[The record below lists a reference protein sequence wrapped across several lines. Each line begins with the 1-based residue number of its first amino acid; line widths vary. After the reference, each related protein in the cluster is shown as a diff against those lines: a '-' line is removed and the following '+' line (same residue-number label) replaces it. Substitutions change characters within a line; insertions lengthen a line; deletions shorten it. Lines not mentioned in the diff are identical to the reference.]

1 MNAIWSFMKRNYKII
16 GVVAVL
22 SIALLSFFPL
32 KEKNDPEK
40 DKMLLELLTF
50 IVEKGHYDPKDID
63 DNFSKGVYTEYI
75 NGLDPSKR
83 IFLQSDI
90 DEFAKYET
98 LLDDQ
103 IKNKDLSFFDLTYN
117 RLMERTKESEAFYK
131 DILDKPFDYTIDEE
145 INTDYEKTPYATN
158 KAELKDR
165 WRKQIKLSTL
175 SSLNDKLKY
184 EEDKKNG
191 VFEKANDSLTASEKK
206 RAEKAKKDKEGPK
219 SYEELE
225 KETRESSLKSLN
237 ELYSF
242 MKDLNRDDYF
252 SIYLNAI
259 AEGFDPHTNYMAPD
273 DKEKFDVSMSGKF
286 FGIGARLQ
294 KKNDFTEITELISG
308 GPAWRGKELEAGDV
322 VMKVAQGD
330 AEPVDIVGMRLDDV
344 VKKIK
349 GPKDTEVRLTVKKSD
364 GTIKVISIIRDEVEI
379 EETYAKS
386 SVVEKDGK
394 KYGVI
399 YLPKFYINF
408 ENKDDRDAAKDV
420 AIEVERL
427 KQEGVQGIVMDVR
440 DNGGGSLRTV
450 VDIAGL
456 FIKEGPVVQV
466 KTTGKDK
473 EVLSDKDSR
482 IQWDG
487 PLVVMINNFSAS
499 ASEILA
505 AAIQDYKRGVIIG
518 SKQSYGKGTV
528 QNVYGLNDFI
538 RNSSVGDLGALKTTT
553 QKFYRINGGS
563 TQLKGVSSDVNM
575 PDRFSHIEIGER
587 DMKNAMPWDKIDEAK
602 YEPWKIENYDAII
615 ANSKNRLAKN
625 PQFQLIDENAKWIS
639 KRRDENVYSL
649 QLDKFKKE
657 QENLDA
663 EAKKYKPISDYKNK
677 LEFKS
682 LPNEM
687 AMMEKDSLFK
697 EKRVRWHESLSKDVY
712 VEEALNVL
720 SDMQSKNVVKA
731 KLPSKAKK
739 GKLVGSL

>member
-40 DKMLLELLTF
+40 DKMLIELLTF
-50 IVEKGHYDPKDID
+50 IVEKGHFDPKDID

-90 DEFAKYET
+90 DEFSKYET
-98 LLDDQ
+98 LIDDQ

-117 RLMERTKESEAFYK
+117 RLMDRTKESEAFYK
-131 DILDKPFDYTIDEE
+131 DILDKPFDYTVDEE
-145 INTDYEKTPYATN
+145 INTDYEKTPYASN

-252 SIYLNAI
+252 AIYLNAI

-427 KQEGVQGIVMDVR
+427 KQEGIQGIVMDVR
-440 DNGGGSLRTV
+440 DNGGGSLKTV

-456 FIKEGPVVQV
+456 FIKEGPIVQV
-466 KTTGKDK
+466 KTTGKNK

-528 QNVYGLNDFI
+528 QNVNGLNDFI

-587 DMKNAMPWDKIDEAK
+587 DMKNAMPWDKIDAAK
-602 YEPWKIENYDAII
+602 YEPWKIENYDAVI
-615 ANSKNRLAKN
+615 ANSKKRLEQNA
-625 PQFQLIDENAKWIS
+625 QFQLIDENAKWIS

-657 QENLDA
+657 QENLDT

-677 LEFKS
+677 LQFKS
-682 LPNEM
+682 LPSEM
-687 AMMEKDSLFK
+687 ALMEKDSLFK
-697 EKRVRWHESLSKDVY
+697 EKRVRWHESLAKDVY

-731 KLPSKAKK
+731 KLPAKGKK

>member
-16 GVVAVL
+16 GVVAIL

-40 DKMLLELLTF
+40 DKMLIELLTF

-75 NGLDPSKR
+75 MGLDPSKR

-103 IKNKDLSFFDLTYN
+103 IKNKDLSFFDLTYS
-117 RLMERTKESEAFYK
+117 RLMQRTKESEAFYK
-131 DILDKPFDYTIDEE
+131 EILDKPFDYTIDEE
-145 INTDYEKTPYATN
+145 INTDYEKTPYAAN
-158 KAELKDR
+158 KTELKDR

-394 KYGVI
+394 KYGII

-456 FIKEGPVVQV
+456 FIKEGPIVQV
-466 KTTGKDK
+466 KTTGKNK

-587 DMKNAMPWDKIDEAK
+587 DMKNAMPWDKIDAAK
-602 YEPWKIENYDAII
+602 FEPWKIENYDAVI

>member
-1 MNAIWSFMKRNYKII
+1 MKRNYKII

-40 DKMLLELLTF
+40 DKMLIELLTF
-50 IVEKGHYDPKDID
+50 IVEKGHFDPKDID

-90 DEFAKYET
+90 DEFSKYET
-98 LLDDQ
+98 LIDDQ
-103 IKNKDLSFFDLTYN
+103 IKNKDLSFFDLTYI
-117 RLMERTKESEAFYK
+117 RLMDRTKESDALYK
-131 DILDKPFDYTIDEE
+131 DILDKPFDYTVDEE
-145 INTDYEKTPYATN
+145 INTDYEKTPYASN

-252 SIYLNAI
+252 AIYLNAI

-427 KQEGVQGIVMDVR
+427 KQEGIQGIVMDVR
-440 DNGGGSLRTV
+440 DNGGGSLKTV

-456 FIKEGPVVQV
+456 FIKEGPIVQV
-466 KTTGKDK
+466 KTTGKNK

-487 PLVVMINNFSAS
+487 PLVEMINNFTA
-499 ASEILA
+499 
-505 AAIQDYKRGVIIG
+505 
-518 SKQSYGKGTV
+518 
-528 QNVYGLNDFI
+528 
-538 RNSSVGDLGALKTTT
+538 
-553 QKFYRINGGS
+553 
-563 TQLKGVSSDVNM
+563 
-575 PDRFSHIEIGER
+575 
-587 DMKNAMPWDKIDEAK
+587 
-602 YEPWKIENYDAII
+602 
-615 ANSKNRLAKN
+615 
-625 PQFQLIDENAKWIS
+625 
-639 KRRDENVYSL
+639 
-649 QLDKFKKE
+649 
-657 QENLDA
+657 
-663 EAKKYKPISDYKNK
+663 
-677 LEFKS
+677 
-682 LPNEM
+682 
-687 AMMEKDSLFK
+687 
-697 EKRVRWHESLSKDVY
+697 
-712 VEEALNVL
+712 
-720 SDMQSKNVVKA
+720 
-731 KLPSKAKK
+731 
-739 GKLVGSL
+739 